1 MGDEDF
7 YTTEV
12 VFTAPVSGYYEV
24 KCNRVTFHP
33 TGKMK
38 TIQNPEWSF
47 LKFWVKKY
55 IQIPEYEQYVDH
67 EGKELKYLRMGDQV
81 KWTK

>member
-1 MGDEDF
+1 MDEPKVH
-7 YTTEV
+7 TIAT
-12 VFTAPVSGYYEV
+12 FTAPVSGWYEV
-24 KCNRVTFHP
+24 KSNSIRFEP
-33 TGKMK
+33 NGKMK

-67 EGKELKYLRMGDQV
+67 EGKQLKYLRMGDQV